1 MKIGNL
7 SAAYA
12 KYQRIAEL
20 RQQLAS
26 VRGTGLGITISGTY
40 QDAAMIETVRSAVLA
55 ELNRRID
62 AIMDELESLGLEV
75 DL

>member
-7 SAAYA
+7 SLAYA
-12 KYQRIAEL
+12 KYQRVAEL
-20 RQQLAS
+20 SQQLVS
-26 VRGTGLGITISGTY
+26 VRSTGLGITISGTY

-62 AIMDELESLGLEV
+62 AIMDELEALGLEV